1 MNNWA
6 KLIKFFIYTIL
17 FSLVASYSMALS
29 SDWSVGETSKLR
41 LISAYSQNDSKNF
54 MIGLEYQMDPGW
66 KTYWKSPGDGGFAQ
80 SISWEN
86 STNVK
91 NVNILWPT
99 PIEFEILGLTSL
111 GYQNDIIFPLE
122 IELEDELKNTFLNLH
137 ITFLICKEICIPGDA
152 TIFLEIP
159 SGEKKLTNNYYDL
172 EKALSLLP
180 KEDFNGSYLKKINF
194 NVFND
199 DKHST
204 IQLIFESDKNFVS
217 PKIFL
222 HSPFGLPVI
231 KNSLNYSNDSKKI
244 TANFKFDKDL
254 ISKNNFPL
262 EVSISDVNHNFK
274 QVLNVEVNDK
284 PLRSKI
290 NQTFIYYILISL
302 IAGLILNVMP
312 CVFPVLSIKLM
323 SVFSSNENNARVSF
337 VTTALGI
344 ISSFVLLG
352 LIFLLLQYFKVSIA
366 WGMQFQQPYFL
377 IFISLIIF
385 LFMMNMFG
393 QFEITL
399 PPQISNL
406 SFFGTTNNKNTKDFF
421 NGFFATLMATPCS
434 APFVGTAIT
443 AAFTQSYA
451 IGISIFLFMGVGMSL
466 PYLLIA
472 LFPKLI
478 NYLPK
483 PGKWMIYIKYLLG
496 LLLLATVLW
505 LFNILLN
512 FFNYYFIISLIIF
525 FLLLSY
531 RQKIPFQ
538 KNIISVIVLLVI
550 FSSSS
555 FSFFQQNRVFE
566 IEKDWLNFY
575 DITLDKLINENK
587 IVFLDITADWCATC
601 QFNKIN
607 VLNSETIISL
617 FKENDVTLIRA
628 DWTKPNDKI
637 NLFLEKYDRFGIPFN
652 AFFSPNFPEGI
663 LLSELLSEKEM
674 IDAINKINNE

>member
-199 DKHST
+199 DTHST

-302 IAGLILNVMP
+302 LAGLILNVMP

-323 SVFSSNENNARVSF
+323 SVFSSNEHNARVSF

-483 PGKWMIYIKYLLG
+483 PGKWMVYIKYLLG

-538 KNIISVIVLLVI
+538 KNIISVFVLLVI

>member
-194 NVFND
+194 NVYND
-199 DKHST
+199 DTHST

-302 IAGLILNVMP
+302 LAGLILNVMP

-323 SVFSSNENNARVSF
+323 SVFSSNEHNARVSF

-538 KNIISVIVLLVI
+538 KNIISVTLLLVI

-652 AFFSPNFPEGI
+652 AFFSNNFPEGL

-674 IDAINKINNE
+674 VNAINKINNE

>member
-199 DKHST
+199 DTHST

-302 IAGLILNVMP
+302 LAGLILNVMP

-483 PGKWMIYIKYLLG
+483 PGKWMVYIKYLLG

-538 KNIISVIVLLVI
+538 KNIISVFVLLVI

-607 VLNSETIISL
+607 VLNSEPVISL

>member
-180 KEDFNGSYLKKINF
+180 KDDFNGSYLKKINF

-199 DKHST
+199 VTHST

-302 IAGLILNVMP
+302 LAGLILNVMP

-323 SVFSSNENNARVSF
+323 SVFSSNEHNARVSF

-637 NLFLEKYDRFGIPFN
+637 NFFLEKYDRFGIPFN
-652 AFFSPNFPEGI
+652 AFFSSNFPQGI

-674 IDAINKINNE
+674 IDAVKKINNE

>member
-41 LISAYSQNDSKNF
+41 LISAYSQNDSKSI

-180 KEDFNGSYLKKINF
+180 KDDFNGSYLKKINF

-199 DKHST
+199 DTHST

-290 NQTFIYYILISL
+290 NQSFIYYILISL
-302 IAGLILNVMP
+302 LAGLILNVMP

-323 SVFSSNENNARVSF
+323 SVFSSNEHNARVSF

-483 PGKWMIYIKYLLG
+483 PGKWMVYIKYLLG

-538 KNIISVIVLLVI
+538 KNIISVIILLVM

-637 NLFLEKYDRFGIPFN
+637 NFFLEKYDRFGIPFN
-652 AFFSPNFPEGI
+652 AFFSPNFPQGI

-674 IDAINKINNE
+674 IDAVKKINNE

>member
-17 FSLVASYSMALS
+17 FSLVTSYSMALS

-152 TIFLEIP
+152 TILLEIP

-199 DKHST
+199 DAHST

-483 PGKWMIYIKYLLG
+483 PGKWMVYIKYLLG

-538 KNIISVIVLLVI
+538 KNIISVFVLLVI

-607 VLNSETIISL
+607 VLNSEPVISL

>member
-199 DKHST
+199 DTHST

-290 NQTFIYYILISL
+290 NQSFIYYILISL
-302 IAGLILNVMP
+302 LAGLILNVMP

-323 SVFSSNENNARVSF
+323 SVFSSNEHNARVSF

-399 PPQISNL
+399 PPKISNL

-451 IGISIFLFMGVGMSL
+451 IGIGIFLFMGIGMSL

-478 NYLPK
+478 NFLPK
-483 PGKWMIYIKYLLG
+483 PGKWMVYIKYFLG

-531 RQKIPFQ
+531 RQKIPFK
-538 KNIISVIVLLVI
+538 KNIISVIILLVM

-555 FSFFQQNRVFE
+555 FSFFQQTRVFDN
-566 IEKDWLNFY
+566 EKDWLNFY
-575 DITLDKLINENK
+575 DITLDNFINNNK

-617 FKENDVTLIRA
+617 FKKNDVTLIRA

>member
-199 DKHST
+199 DTHST

-274 QVLNVEVNDK
+274 KVLNVEVNDK

-302 IAGLILNVMP
+302 LAGLILNVMP

-323 SVFSSNENNARVSF
+323 SVFSSNEHNARVSF

-575 DITLDKLINENK
+575 DITFDKLINENK

-637 NLFLEKYDRFGIPFN
+637 NFFLEKYDRFGIPFN
-652 AFFSPNFPEGI
+652 AFFSPNFPQGI

-674 IDAINKINNE
+674 IDAVKKINNE

>member
-199 DKHST
+199 DTHST

-302 IAGLILNVMP
+302 LAGLILNVMP

-323 SVFSSNENNARVSF
+323 SVFSSNEHNARVSF

-538 KNIISVIVLLVI
+538 KNIISVFVLLVI

>member
-199 DKHST
+199 DTHST

-290 NQTFIYYILISL
+290 NQSFIYYILISL
-302 IAGLILNVMP
+302 LAGLILNVMP

-323 SVFSSNENNARVSF
+323 SVFSSNEHNARVSF

-483 PGKWMIYIKYLLG
+483 PGKWMVYIKYLLG

-538 KNIISVIVLLVI
+538 KNIISVFVLLVI

-607 VLNSETIISL
+607 VLNSEPVISL

>member
-17 FSLVASYSMALS
+17 FSLVSSYSMALS

-122 IELEDELKNTFLNLH
+122 IELEDESKNTFLNLH

-199 DKHST
+199 DTHST

-302 IAGLILNVMP
+302 LAGLILNVMP

-538 KNIISVIVLLVI
+538 KNIISVFVLLVI

-674 IDAINKINNE
+674 IDAVKKINNE